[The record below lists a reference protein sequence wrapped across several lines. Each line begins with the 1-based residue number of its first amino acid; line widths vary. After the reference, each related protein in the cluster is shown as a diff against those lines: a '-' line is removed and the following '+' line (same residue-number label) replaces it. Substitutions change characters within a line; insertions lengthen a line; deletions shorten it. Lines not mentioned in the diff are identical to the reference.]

1 MQDLFTRY
9 LAEKKLRKT
18 EERYAILECICSFP
32 GHFDMC
38 LLHQKLEEMNFHVSR
53 ATVYNTVDVLVD
65 NGLIVRHQ
73 LTAQAVQYELRM
85 LAETHLHLICMK
97 CGAIR
102 EQKDATL
109 KKDVG
114 ALKISRFTPEYHA
127 LYIYALLNEFIEDY
141 IRRYPEDW
149 FWLHNRWKW
158 TRRFYGEQI
167 DTPPDV
173 FQ

>member
-65 NGLIVRHQ
+65 SGLIVRHQ

-85 LAETHLHLICMK
+85 LAETHSHLICTK

-102 EQKDATL
+102 ELKDATL

-114 ALKISRFTPEYHA
+114 ALKISRFTPEYLRFTFTA
-127 LYIYALLNEFIEDY
+127 CAANVSTGFNGRSKNINIYININDES
-141 IRRYPEDW
+141 
-149 FWLHNRWKW
+149 
-158 TRRFYGEQI
+158 
-167 DTPPDV
+167 
-173 FQ
+173 

>member
-1 MQDLFTRY
+1 MKMDAKSTQRCKTCSPDILPR
-9 LAEKKLRKT
+9 KKLRKT

-65 NGLIVRHQ
+65 SGLIVRHQ

-102 EQKDATL
+102 ELKDANTKERCRSVEDIAFL
-109 KKDVG
+109 
-114 ALKISRFTPEYHA
+114 LRNIMRFTFMAYVA
-127 LYIYALLNEFIEDY
+127 NVSTGFSGRSKNINIYIIYK
-141 IRRYPEDW
+141 R
-149 FWLHNRWKW
+149 
-158 TRRFYGEQI
+158 
-167 DTPPDV
+167 
-173 FQ
+173 

>member
-65 NGLIVRHQ
+65 SGLIVRHQ

-102 EQKDATL
+102 ELKDATL

-114 ALKISRFTPEYHA
+114 ALKISRFTRNIMRFTFMAYVA
-127 LYIYALLNEFIEDY
+127 NVSTGFSGRSKNINIYIIYK
-141 IRRYPEDW
+141 R
-149 FWLHNRWKW
+149 
-158 TRRFYGEQI
+158 
-167 DTPPDV
+167 
-173 FQ
+173 

>member
-1 MQDLFTRY
+1 MSVAWSRNLKMDAKSTQRCKTCSPDILP
-9 LAEKKLRKT
+9 RKT
-18 EERYAILECICSFP
+18 TKDGGTLCHIGVYMQFP

-65 NGLIVRHQ
+65 SGLIVRHQ

-102 EQKDATL
+102 ELKDATL
-109 KKDVG
+109 RKDVG

-127 LYIYALLNEFIEDY
+127 LYIYGLCSKCKYRLQ
-141 IRRYPEDW
+141 R
-149 FWLHNRWKW
+149 KK
-158 TRRFYGEQI
+158 
-167 DTPPDV
+167 
-173 FQ
+173 

>member
-18 EERYAILECICSFP
+18 EERYAILECTCSFP

-65 NGLIVRHQ
+65 SGLIVRHQ

-109 KKDVG
+109 KKDVE
-114 ALKISRFTPEYHA
+114 R
-127 LYIYALLNEFIEDY
+127 
-141 IRRYPEDW
+141 
-149 FWLHNRWKW
+149 
-158 TRRFYGEQI
+158 
-167 DTPPDV
+167 
-173 FQ
+173 

>member
-53 ATVYNTVDVLVD
+53 DTVYNTVDVLVD
-65 NGLIVRHQ
+65 SGLIVRHQ

-102 EQKDATL
+102 ELKDATL

-114 ALKISRFTPEYHA
+114 ALKISCFMRFTFMAYVA
-127 LYIYALLNEFIEDY
+127 NVSTGFSGRSKNINIYIIYK
-141 IRRYPEDW
+141 R
-149 FWLHNRWKW
+149 
-158 TRRFYGEQI
+158 
-167 DTPPDV
+167 
-173 FQ
+173 

>member
-65 NGLIVRHQ
+65 SGLIVRHQ

-102 EQKDATL
+102 ELKDATL

-114 ALKISRFTPEYHA
+114 ALRYRVSLRNIMRFTFMAYVA
-127 LYIYALLNEFIEDY
+127 NVSTGFSGRSKNINIYIIYK
-141 IRRYPEDW
+141 R
-149 FWLHNRWKW
+149 
-158 TRRFYGEQI
+158 
-167 DTPPDV
+167 
-173 FQ
+173 